1 MHALANVFAMPC
13 AIRGV
18 EGFIRGGT
26 AMRYL
31 RGIAAAAALTVAVA
45 VPAAAATNVS
55 VPGDAGWVSTGV
67 AVTAGQ
73 VVPIKAMG
81 FVRTAPVS
89 TFNNPGV
96 SIPASG
102 PAGQTVGQRCGDT
115 EATLPRDV
123 IAQIG
128 HCAVGSAYFGELI
141 GRIGNRTFVIG
152 DASSFVAP
160 KTGVL
165 ELAANDFVLTYFD
178 NGGTFTVQV
187 G

>member
-1 MHALANVFAMPC
+1 
-13 AIRGV
+13 
-18 EGFIRGGT
+18 
-26 AMRYL
+26 MRYL

-45 VPAAAATNVS
+45 VPAAAATNVV

-73 VVPIKAMG
+73 VVPIKAVG

-102 PAGQTVGQRCGDT
+102 PAGQTLGQLCGDT